1 MTSNSPDNTSE
12 VVIPRG
18 RDEQGQRVYR
28 TNLTAASDN
37 RPKVLL
43 ASRPAPLPV
52 VFLPGIMG
60 SNLRNKESKE
70 IVWRPPNASLAPRD
84 VLGAIGA
91 LFTWWR
97 RGPKKRQKLLNPDQ
111 VEVDDSGSIDP
122 GKSGLSKEAARFRGW
137 GTVMR
142 SSYNPVMAV
151 LEQRLDNI
159 LKLGELEP
167 WWSDEAL
174 ASPSDYGEELGQ
186 AQPLNKEELEYA
198 AAYQFD
204 VWCCGYN
211 WLRSN
216 RDSAQAVRDFIEN
229 TVLPHYRDSGQ
240 TTAEQMQKM
249 KVILVTHSMGGLV
262 SRSLTQ
268 LLGYDRVLGVVHGV
282 QPATGAPAIY
292 HHMRCGYEG
301 IERIVLGANAGE
313 VTAVVANSP
322 GALELT
328 PSAVHREGKPWLF
341 LRDEQ
346 GNISRDKNGKPR
358 AYPQN
363 RDPYDEIYKNPDWYG
378 LVPKQNERYLDM
390 SESPQSNDSMQSP
403 RSTFNDSINAV
414 AKFHRALAKEGYYC
428 ETYAHYGAEASQ
440 DTHSWRDVNWKGDI
454 NALEQPDVKVKD
466 NGRGKYNTSTRSRAP
481 KLGPTNP
488 LWRDHEKI
496 DAGGDG
502 TVPTD
507 SGQAPGL
514 AGIKASFRHGNLGK
528 GSQNTKPGYDHQSS
542 YNDNRARWATIYS
555 IIKLAQ
561 RANWVPGDT

>member
-301 IERIVLGANAGE
+301 IERIVLGSNAGE

-328 PSAVHREGKPWLF
+328 PSASHRNGKPWLF
-341 LRDEQ
+341 LRDAE
-346 GNISRDKNGKPR
+346 GNILLDAQGHPR
-358 AYPQN
+358 AYPQ
-363 RDPYDEIYKNPDWYG
+363 RGDPYKDIYKNPAWYG
-378 LVPKQNERYLDM
+378 LVPKENERYLDM
-390 SESPQSNDSMQSP
+390 SDEPNKDPFFNP
-403 RSTFNDSINAV
+403 RQLFNTRINKV
-414 AKFHRALAKEGYYC
+414 KEFHAALAQAKYHC
-428 ETYAHYGAEASQ
+428 ETYAHYGAQASQ
-440 DTHSWRDVNWKGDI
+440 DTHSWRDVNWRGDI
-454 NALEQPDVKVKD
+454 EALEQPGAQAKD
-466 NGRGKYNTSTRSRAP
+466 NGKGSYNGWFRRGAP
-481 KLGPTNP
+481 GLCATKP
-488 LWRDHEKI
+488 LWPGRDPKNG
-496 DAGGDG
+496 GGDG

-514 AGIKASFRHGNLGK
+514 ADITASFRHGNLGGGNYNAK
-528 GSQNTKPGYDHQSS
+528 AGYDHQGS
-542 YNDNRARWATIYS
+542 YNDARAQWATLYS
-555 IIKLAQ
+555 IAKLALGADWAQ
-561 RANWVPGDT
+561 GDH

>member
-142 SSYNPVMAV
+142 SSYNPIMAV

-328 PSAVHREGKPWLF
+328 PSAVHRDGKPWLF

-363 RDPYDEIYKNPDWYG
+363 RDPYDEIYKSPDWYG

-390 SESPQSNDSMQSP
+390 SNKKMDNPKYDL
-403 RSTFNDSINAV
+403 RSKFSRSIEMV
-414 AKFHRALAKEGYYC
+414 RGFHTDLASCSYHS
-428 ETYAHYGAEASQ
+428 ETYSHYGAEASEAR
-440 DTHSWRDVNWKGDI
+440 HSWRDINWKGNI
-454 NALEQPDVKVKD
+454 SALEQPNAEVKD
-466 NGRGKYNTSTRSRAP
+466 NGRGKYKGTIST
-481 KLGPTNP
+481 KLAPTNP
-488 LWRDHEKI
+488 LWPGHEKI
-496 DAGGDG
+496 DTGGDG

-507 SGQAPGL
+507 SGQAPSR

-528 GSQNTKPGYDHQSS
+528 GLKNIEPGYDHQSS
-542 YNDNRARWATIYS
+542 YNDDRARWATLYS
-555 IIKLAQ
+555 IAKLAQ
-561 RANWVPGDT
+561 NADWHSENP